1 MIVFSAYYWV
11 VFILAF
17 VLPAWLFS
25 RILPKAG
32 FPAWWALAALIPL
45 VNVIA
50 FWLFA
55 FSDWSNR
62 PKR

>member
-1 MIVFSAYYWV
+1 MIVFSMYYWV

-25 RILPKAG
+25 RIIAKAG
-32 FPAWWALAALIPL
+32 FPAWWAIAGLVPL
-45 VNVIA
+45 VNVVA
-50 FWLFA
+50 LWLFA
-55 FSDWSNR
+55 FSDWPNQ